1 MFVLGRVS
9 NAVINKI
16 ASAALCSAT
25 NWQPLEGADDSNNS
39 ILTWMQWKGAMVCN
53 IQWLNVV
60 SFFFPLFFFFYSFKF
75 KQKYNKWQRGI
86 FKAAQCL
93 RGSFTWADTPNQSLA
108 SCFPLFPFPVLWY
121 AKLTGCSW
129 CLHSEQIHTRVPSI
143 LSSQHQQGSKW
154 ALYPKCWTIPLN
166 DFASVESFPKLKKFN
181 SSQKL
186 H

>member
-1 MFVLGRVS
+1 MQPIGNLLRGQMIRTTAFWREC
-9 NAVINKI
+9 NEKERWY
-16 ASAALCSAT
+16 AT
-25 NWQPLEGADDSNNS
+25 FSG
-39 ILTWMQWKGAMVCN
+39 WM
-53 IQWLNVV
+53 L
-60 SFFFPLFFFFYSFKF
+60 SRFFFRWFFFFYSFKF